1 MAWVRFTQDYD
12 FRVRQGVTRA
22 YKAGMQLSVTARCA
36 REAIALNRAERMKT
50 PSKSE
55 LEAMVR
61 NDGK

>member
-12 FRVRQGVTRA
+12 FRVRHGITRA
-22 YKAGMQLSVTARCA
+22 YKAGMMLSVPARCA
-36 REAIALNRAERMKT
+36 REAIELKRAERVKT

-61 NDGK
+61 DDGQ